1 MAGRFF
7 MWMSFLNRR
16 EERVK
21 GMENQAYSKGLG
33 SFKRTTRRSTRRS
46 DPSALWAV
54 VRGVLVAAAITI
66 IGVAIFALL
75 LNWWNASD
83 RTVTAVN
90 QVVKFVS
97 ILAGVTTAMRAGE
110 SGGALRGACVGVL
123 YMALGIACYALMM
136 GQSPQWTAYLADLGM
151 GVAAG
156 GLFGMILT
164 TRKNGYAVPLDYDIR
179 GCQANN
185 DIAPYRV
192 DTRNNKNRVYAI
204 GGILCIRGRLNRK
217 RK

>member
-1 MAGRFF
+1 
-7 MWMSFLNRR
+7 
-16 EERVK
+16 
-21 GMENQAYSKGLG
+21 MENMASSKGLG
-33 SFKRTTRRSTRRS
+33 SFKRTSRRSGRRS
-46 DPSALWAV
+46 DKSALWAV

-66 IGVAIFALL
+66 IGVALFALI

-83 RTVTAVN
+83 RAITAIN

-110 SGGALRGACVGVL
+110 SGGAFRGACVGVL

-136 GQSPQWTAYLADLGM
+136 GQNPQWTAYLADLGM

-164 TRKNGYAVPLDYDIR
+164 TRKNG
-179 GCQANN
+179 
-185 DIAPYRV
+185 
-192 DTRNNKNRVYAI
+192 
-204 GGILCIRGRLNRK
+204 
-217 RK
+217 